1 MVLYAFRVKL
11 ILGARKTKVAF
22 LEQIE
27 FPVVVDKGPHSDVK
41 LIAFDQERVL
51 YILLKY
57 EGSIPTDV
65 VVDRLLNCLYNRLV
79 ALSDFSSV
87 VDESREF
94 LETLEEENISSLVEV
109 GWLHDPNIS

>member
-41 LIAFDQERVL
+41 LIALDQERVF

-57 EGSIPTDV
+57 
-65 VVDRLLNCLYNRLV
+65 
-79 ALSDFSSV
+79 
-87 VDESREF
+87 
-94 LETLEEENISSLVEV
+94 
-109 GWLHDPNIS
+109 